1 MATTRRLVWR
11 GELKKVSIVGD
22 KYSEIESMIAAIH
35 GKLCRLPHTG
45 QRADYLRAVAMIRTK
60 LDEAKLW
67 TGAARPLETP
77 EGQDY
82 P

>member
-1 MATTRRLVWR
+1 M
-11 GELKKVSIVGD
+11 GD
-22 KYSEIESMIAAIH
+22 SYSEIESMIAAIRE
-35 GKLCRLPHTG
+35 KLCRLPHTG
-45 QRADYLRAVAMIRTK
+45 QRSDYLRAVAMIRTK

-77 EGQDY
+77 ESLDY